1 VLTIGP
7 YETPIWARRD
17 WLKPLHLPASYDVND
32 LIKPIREGLSNNG
45 KLYAVPFYGESSMLY
60 YRKDLFEKAGITVPE
75 QPTYPQLREW
85 ASKVHQPMDL
95 AAGSVI
101 ALGFGG
107 ANHDSEKFEEPEVFD
122 ITRTPNEHLGFSSG
136 IHFCL
141 GAVLARMELTI
152 YLTTL
157 LRRLPNLGFD
167 PDKQA
172 IPTKHS
178 ILLWKGF
185 DSRTVK
191 FDASLK

>member
-1 VLTIGP
+1 M
-7 YETPIWARRD
+7 
-17 WLKPLHLPASYDVND
+17 
-32 LIKPIREGLSNNG
+32 
-45 KLYAVPFYGESSMLY
+45 PFYGESSILY
-60 YRKDLFEKAGITVPE
+60 YPKNLFEKAGIRVPE
-75 QPTYPQLREW
+75 QPTYPQLRES
-85 ASKVHQPMDL
+85 ASKVHQPRSM

-101 ALGFGG
+101 ALGFGP
-107 ANHDSEKFEEPEVFD
+107 ANHDPEKFDSPEVFN

-152 YLTTL
+152 CLTAL

-178 ILLWKGF
+178 NLVLNGF
-185 DSRTVK
+185 DSLRVK
-191 FDASLK
+191 FDARLK